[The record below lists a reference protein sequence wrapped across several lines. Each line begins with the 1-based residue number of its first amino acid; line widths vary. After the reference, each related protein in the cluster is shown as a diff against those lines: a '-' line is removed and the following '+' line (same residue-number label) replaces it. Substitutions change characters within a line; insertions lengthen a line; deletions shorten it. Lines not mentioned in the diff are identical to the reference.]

1 MPWKQGYTISD
12 EIGLKDDELS
22 WPNAAACVVQL
33 VIDLNIATTAEGIT
47 PKDLASDAAVF
58 AATEGLAQ
66 LRAVL
71 GKHAMRATVS
81 VPAVLAKIRPETI
94 QSLVADGH
102 EIAAGGLKGEDV
114 SILSREEEHAR
125 LEATTAW
132 IAEAAG
138 TRPLGWFGLPRQS
151 DPFAGGTVSPHTI
164 DLLIDAG
171 YRYFGNGQADDI
183 PHYWVTDA
191 ASRRALLTLPYHYH
205 FDDQWFC
212 MFPSKGTG
220 LENPDFLA
228 RNWRAEFA
236 AQYARGRH
244 FHMVVHPQH
253 CGWANRAQ
261 MLDDFLAH
269 LCRHPNL
276 WIATGTE
283 IADHFAAQHP
293 PETHLRLAP
302 SIWKDYD
309 GSPS

>member
-1 MPWKQGYTISD
+1 
-12 EIGLKDDELS
+12 
-22 WPNAAACVVQL
+22 
-33 VIDLNIATTAEGIT
+33 
-47 PKDLASDAAVF
+47 VF

-71 GKHAMRATVS
+71 NKHAIRATVTA
-81 VPAVLAKIRPETI
+81 PAVLARLRPATIRA
-94 QSLVADGH
+94 LVADGH

-114 SILSREEEHAR
+114 SALSREEEAAR
-125 LEATTAW
+125 LATTTAW

-138 TRPLGWFGLPRQS
+138 SRPLGWFGLPRQS
-151 DPFAGGTVSPHTI
+151 DPFAGGTVSAHTI
-164 DLLIDAG
+164 DLLIDGG
-171 YRYFGNGQADDI
+171 YRYMGNGLADDI
-183 PHYWVTDA
+183 PYYWVSEFAT
-191 ASRRALLTLPYHYH
+191 RRALLTLPYYYH

-212 MFPSKGTG
+212 MFPGRGTG
-220 LENPDFLA
+220 MENPDFLA

-261 MLDDFLAH
+261 MLDDFLH
-269 LCRHPNL
+269 ELRRHPGL

-283 IADHFAAQHP
+283 IADHWAVAHP

-302 SIWKDYD
+302 SVWKDYP
-309 GSPS
+309 GSLS

>member
-1 MPWKQGYTISD
+1 MPWKQGYTVSD
-12 EIGLKDDELS
+12 EIGLRDDELA
-22 WPNAAACVVQL
+22 WPSGAACAVQL
-33 VIDLNIATTAEGIT
+33 VIDLNIATTPEGIT
-47 PKDLASDAAVF
+47 AKDLASDAAVF

-71 GKHAMRATVS
+71 GKHAMRATVA

-94 QSLVADGH
+94 RALRADGH

-114 SILSREEEHAR
+114 STLSREEEQAR
-125 LEATTAW
+125 LETTTEW

-138 TRPLGWFGLPRQS
+138 TSPSGWFGLPRQS

-164 DLLIDAG
+164 DLLIEAG

-191 ASRRALLTLPYHYH
+191 ASHRALLTLPYHYH

-253 CGWANRAQ
+253 CGWANRVQ

-269 LCRHPNL
+269 LRGHPGL

-283 IADHFAAQHP
+283 LANHWAAAHP

-302 SIWKDYD
+302 SIWKDYP
-309 GSPS
+309 GSLS

>member
-12 EIGLKDDELS
+12 EIGLRDDELA
-22 WPNAAACVVQL
+22 WPNGAACAVQL
-33 VIDLNIATTAEGIT
+33 VIDLNIATTPEGIT
-47 PKDLASDAAVF
+47 AKDLASDAAVF

-71 GKHAMRATVS
+71 GKHAMRATVA

-94 QSLVADGH
+94 RALKADGH

-114 SILSREEEHAR
+114 ATLARDEEQAR

-132 IAEAAG
+132 IAEVAG
-138 TRPLGWFGLPRQS
+138 TRPFGWFGLPRQS
-151 DPFAGGTVSPHTI
+151 DPFAGGTVSPNTI

-269 LCRHPNL
+269 LRAHPGL

-283 IADHFAAQHP
+283 IADHWAARHP

-309 GSPS
+309 GSLS